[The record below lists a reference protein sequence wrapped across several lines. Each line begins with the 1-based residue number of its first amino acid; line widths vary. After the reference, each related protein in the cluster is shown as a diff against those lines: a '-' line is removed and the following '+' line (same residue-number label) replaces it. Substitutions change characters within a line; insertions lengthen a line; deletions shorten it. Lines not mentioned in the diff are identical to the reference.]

1 MLSSV
6 FVGDVQLHSHVLFFF
21 LMIRRPPRS
30 TRTDTLFPYTT
41 LFRSVIIAVGLIG
54 VMSLAVIGVR
64 DGSMT
69 IGDIVMVNAYLIQ
82 LYLPLNFLGFAYRE
96 IRQGMIDMEQ
106 MFRLLDV
113 PQEVLDTPGAPDLA
127 VPAGEVVFDD
137 VHFAYDPRREI
148 LRSE

>member
-1 MLSSV
+1 MERYEYAAVKS
-6 FVGDVQLHSHVLFFF
+6 Q
-21 LMIRRPPRS
+21 
-30 TRTDTLFPYTT
+30 TT
-41 LFRSVIIAVGLIG
+41 LALLNIGQGVIIAVGLIG

-96 IRQGMIDMEQ
+96 IRQGMIDMAQ

-113 PQEVLDTPGAPDLA
+113 PQEVLDT
-127 VPAGEVVFDD
+127 
-137 VHFAYDPRREI
+137 
-148 LRSE
+148 RSEEHTSELQSLM

>member
-1 MLSSV
+1 MERYEYAAVKS
-6 FVGDVQLHSHVLFFF
+6 Q
-21 LMIRRPPRS
+21 
-30 TRTDTLFPYTT
+30 TT
-41 LFRSVIIAVGLIG
+41 LALLNIGQGVIIAVGLIG

-113 PQEVLDTPGAPDLA
+113 
-127 VPAGEVVFDD
+127 
-137 VHFAYDPRREI
+137 
-148 LRSE
+148 RSEEHTSELQSLMRISYAVFCLQKKKHKQHNKHQQET